1 MKRILLSLFLSL
13 LTAAGLDAGTITV
26 AGQADFDG
34 LDVRLR
40 KLIQSGDR
48 DVRVLFQPGT
58 YFFREQH
65 LALMGLEKPDVSISF
80 EGEGARLVGAGKDY
94 VAGGPGRWTSVR
106 RCRSG

>member
-13 LTAAGLDAGTITV
+13 LTAAGSDAGTITV

-48 DVRVLFQPGT
+48 DIRVRFQPGT
-58 YFFREQH
+58 YFFKEQH
-65 LALMGLEKPDVSISF
+65 LALMGLEKPDTGTF
-80 EGEGARLVGAGKDY
+80 TVGLSKLLSMSRTALS
-94 VAGGPGRWTSVR
+94 T
-106 RCRSG
+106 